1 MRHSRFYL
9 PALAGLLAVSAM
21 APAQQAPTPEQL
33 QEILQQVQQ
42 NPEQLQRMM
51 QQAQEMQACFS
62 RLDQSTMDQLR
73 VRGEAMAAEVQQR
86 CSAGQRDEAT
96 QLAMQYAQEMA
107 SSPPLQS
114 IQQCGTLAQSL
125 IADLPFATPDQDGG
139 PAHVCDQLPQQ

>member
-1 MRHSRFYL
+1 MRNFRFHL
-9 PALAGLLAVSAM
+9 PALAALFAVSAN

-51 QQAQEMQACFS
+51 QQAQEMQACFAK
-62 RLDQSTMDQLR
+62 LDQSTMDQLR
-73 VRGEAMAAEVQQR
+73 VRGESMTAEVQQL
-86 CSAGQRDEAT
+86 CTAGKRDDAT
-96 QLAMQYAQEMA
+96 RLAMQYAQEMA
-107 SSPPLQS
+107 ASPQLQS

-125 IADLPFATPDQDGG
+125 IADLPFATPGQDGG